1 MTNYVIIGD
10 IHSQNQH
17 FHRALD
23 WIDKNVNDYHLV
35 LLGDVFDSRNSF
47 SDSVGVYKTIQ
58 QLGDKITVIQSN
70 HQWKLYRYL
79 IGNNVTLDG
88 SISQTI
94 KDFEQ
99 SDVSIEELKLWLEN
113 LPFAVA
119 FKDENN
125 LEYRA
130 AHAFFNRRLYV
141 AHDYAGI
148 YHINEVTRKS
158 RDNCLYGLIRRAE
171 NQNERVVWWHEKN
184 DSDFIRVAGHYHTI
198 YYSQTNKNLV
208 LDGGCGGED
217 GGTLPIFV
225 TNSQTLL
232 TF

>member
-1 MTNYVIIGD
+1 MTNYVIMGD
-10 IHSQNQH
+10 IHSQLNH
-17 FHRALD
+17 FNRALD
-23 WIDKNVNDYHLV
+23 WIDKNVNDYHIIQ
-35 LLGDVFDSRNSF
+35 LGDVFDSRNSYC
-47 SDSVGVYKTIQ
+47 DSVGVYQTIQ
-58 QLGDKITVIQSN
+58 QLNDKITVIQSN

-79 IGNNVTLDG
+79 IGNNVTLDS

-94 KDFEQ
+94 NEFEN
-99 SDVSIEELKLWLEN
+99 SDILNEELKLWLEN
-113 LPFAVA
+113 MSFAVA

-125 LEYRA
+125 IEYRA

-141 AHDYAGI
+141 APEYSHVH
-148 YHINEVTRKS
+148 HIKEVSRKS

-171 NQNERVVWWHEKN
+171 DQNERVIWWYEKN

-198 YYSQTNKNLV
+198 YYNQTDKNLV
-208 LDGGCGGED
+208 LDGGCGED
-217 GGTLPIFV
+217 SGTLPIFV